1 MKSILSRYLLL
12 SFISVLLINCS
23 SDGSPEVTI
32 VNAPTITGV
41 EAFDSANNGDGR
53 DLEVTFN
60 KAGDESLVSEYRVF
74 VVQTDEASSFN
85 RSVAE
90 GVDAGNYTSVQPNG
104 ANQVVTLTETST
116 DTGGEIIDEGIE
128 YIAYVLSV
136 VDGVNATGENAL
148 SSPTASL
155 MLVDVDY
162 DVYVSDAGNFQN
174 PPWQI
179 LKFDVTGRN
188 PSVFINTN
196 LAWPQDIL
204 FLEQSN
210 EVLISNFTSGRIT
223 KHNATTGDFIEDF
236 ATGLSGPTR
245 IKIGQDGLLYV
256 LQWNGTGIVLRY
268 NLDGS
273 FEDEFTSVG
282 VTQSIGMDWDAN
294 GNFYVSSYNGDL
306 VRRFDS
312 NGNDLGVFINSNL
325 AGPTNIWF
333 DESGDLLVSD
343 YDGTAVKRFDS
354 SGNYEADF
362 LRGLSNSEGIGLL
375 PSGNIL
381 VGNGA
386 SNSVKMFSSDGTF
399 IRDFIPSGSGNLI
412 APNAVVIRGNN

>member
-1 MKSILSRYLLL
+1 MKGIYSRYLLL
-12 SFISVLLINCS
+12 SVFTILLISCS
-23 SDGSPEVTI
+23 NDSGTEETV
-32 VNAPTITGV
+32 VNAPVITGV

-74 VVQTDEASSFN
+74 VVRTGEASSFN
-85 RSVAE
+85 RSAAE
-90 GVDAGNYTSVQPNG
+90 GVDAGNYTTVQPNG
-104 ANQVVTLTETST
+104 ANQVVTLTETSS

-136 VDGVNATGENAL
+136 ADGVNATGTNAL
-148 SSPTASL
+148 SSPSGSV
-155 MLVDVDY
+155 MLLYADY
-162 DVYVSDAGNFQN
+162 DVYVSDAGNFQD

-179 LKFDVTGRN
+179 LKFDNTGRN
-188 PSVFINTN
+188 PEVFINTN

-223 KHNATTGDFIEDF
+223 KHNATTGAFIEDF

-256 LQWNGTGIVLRY
+256 LQWNGPGIVVRY

-273 FEDEFTSVG
+273 FVDEFTSIG
-282 VTQSIGMDWDAN
+282 VTQSIGMDWDTN
-294 GNFYVSSYNGDL
+294 GNLYVSSYNGDL
-306 VRRFDS
+306 VRRFDN
-312 NGNDLGVFINSNL
+312 NGEDLGIFINSGL

-333 DESGDLLVSD
+333 DVTGDLLVSD
-343 YDGTAVKRFDS
+343 YDGTAVKRFNS
-354 SGNYEADF
+354 SGIFEEDF
-362 LRGLSNSEGIGLL
+362 LRGLGNSEGIGLL

-386 SNSVKMFSSDGTF
+386 TSSVKMFSSNGTF